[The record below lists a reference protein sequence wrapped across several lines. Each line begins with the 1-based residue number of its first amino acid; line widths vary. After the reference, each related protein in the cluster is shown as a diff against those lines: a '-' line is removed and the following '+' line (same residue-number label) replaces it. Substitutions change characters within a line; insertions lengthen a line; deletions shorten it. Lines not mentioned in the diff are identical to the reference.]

1 MTGTFGGV
9 ATDFEFNN
17 VAILP
22 TDKGP
27 EIAARL
33 KDANENHFGLCGRLV
48 HFDNAGRPLW
58 SNGGYLT
65 KEEDWPSTTAIGAF
79 PLNPVWFVDGGD
91 WTREEL
97 IPTTVAGPLDKLW
110 ALFTSPKP
118 PLEEAYKSWE
128 RVKDYVPLNQD
139 WRSHDRIGVN
149 CLMANSRGIQQV
161 PPESYAIALKA
172 VERYFLVELGKGV
185 KYETYFLR
193 DVVPAGSKA

>member
-1 MTGTFGGV
+1 MSGTFGGI

-27 EIAARL
+27 EIAAKL
-33 KDANENHFGLCGRLV
+33 DVANENRFGLCGRLV
-48 HFDNAGRPLW
+48 HFDSEGRPLW

-65 KEEDWPSTTAIGAF
+65 KEEEWPSTTAIGRF
-79 PLNPVWFVDGGD
+79 PLNPVWYVDGGD

-97 IPTTVAGPLDKLW
+97 VPTTVVAGPVDKFW
-110 ALFTSPKP
+110 AWISPNP
-118 PLEEAYKSWE
+118 LLEETYIHWE

-139 WRSHDRIGVN
+139 WRSHDRIGAN

-172 VERYFLVELGKGV
+172 VERCFLVELGKEA

-193 DVVPAGSKA
+193 DVLPAGSKA